1 MSTAAIVAVY
11 TACEQSYAILVVH
24 TEVAHFFG
32 QQVVE
37 LAVFVY
43 IQYTILCIAQGEQT
57 SPPCHVS
64 CFTNHAVQTGPFLLE

>member
-24 TEVAHFFG
+24 TEVARLFG

-43 IQYTILCIAQGEQT
+43 VQLTILCIAQGGPT
-57 SPPCHVS
+57 SLPCHIMLHRS
-64 CFTNHAVQTGPFLLE
+64 RSTDRTLE